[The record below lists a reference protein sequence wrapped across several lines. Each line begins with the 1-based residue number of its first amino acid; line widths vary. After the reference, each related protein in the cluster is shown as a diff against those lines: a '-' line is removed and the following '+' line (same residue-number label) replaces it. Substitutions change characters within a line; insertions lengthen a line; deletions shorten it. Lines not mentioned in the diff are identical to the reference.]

1 MSLGCCS
8 IAVIIIDVIVIIA
21 IVQELVVVPGDFSLH
36 VVHASVTEFDGVCV
50 ANFVKSVGPWEG
62 LLNDCQE
69 LFTNVCFYI
78 FTEGWVEPS
87 HFPIPNLCSWGSVP
101 GIVVKFKFVAVTTS
115 LQSSLVWWNGCGEN
129 FFIGRDFRK
138 PIFNI
143 LG

>member
-1 MSLGCCS
+1 MGLGCCS
-8 IAVIIIDVIVIIA
+8 IAVIIVDVIIVVA
-21 IVQELVVVPGDFSLH
+21 IYQELVVVPGDFSLH
-36 VVHASVTEFDGVCV
+36 VIHASVTKFDGVGI
-50 ANFVKSVGPWEG
+50 ANFVKSVGLWEG

-69 LFTNVCFYI
+69 LFTNVCFHI

-87 HFPIPNLCSWGSVP
+87 HFPIPIFFSWGSVP
-101 GIVVKFKFVAVTTS
+101 GIGIKFKFVAVTTS
-115 LQSSLVWWNGCGEN
+115 LQSSLVWWNGCGKN

>member
-8 IAVIIIDVIVIIA
+8 IAAIIIDVIVIIA

-36 VVHASVTEFDGVCV
+36 VVHASITEFDGVGI
-50 ANFVKSVGPWEG
+50 ANFVKSVGLWEG
-62 LLNDCQE
+62 LLDDCQE
-69 LFTNVCFYI
+69 LFTNVCFDI

-87 HFPIPNLCSWGSVP
+87 HFPIPILCPWGSVP
-101 GIVVKFKFVAVTTS
+101 GIGVKFKFVAVTTS
-115 LQSSLVWWNGCGEN
+115 HQSSLVWWNGCGKN

>member
-1 MSLGCCS
+1 MTLSTPGL
-8 IAVIIIDVIVIIA
+8 VIIIA
-21 IVQELVVVPGDFSLH
+21 IVQELVVMPGDFSLH
-36 VVHASVTEFDGVCV
+36 VVHASVTQFDGVGI
-50 ANFVKSVGPWEG
+50 ANFVKSVGLWEG

-69 LFTNVCFYI
+69 LFTNVCFHI

-87 HFPIPNLCSWGSVP
+87 HFPISNLCSWGSVP
-101 GIVVKFKFVAVTTS
+101 GIGIKFKFVAVTTS
-115 LQSSLVWWNGCGEN
+115 LQSSLVWWNGCGKN